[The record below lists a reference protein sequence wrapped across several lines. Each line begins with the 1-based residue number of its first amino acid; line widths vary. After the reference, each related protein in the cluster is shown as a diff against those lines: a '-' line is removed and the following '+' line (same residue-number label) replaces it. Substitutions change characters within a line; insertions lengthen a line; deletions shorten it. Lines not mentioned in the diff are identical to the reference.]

1 MTDLEKI
8 DGLVRERRAVIQ
20 RNDVVLKFMLAL
32 APKFRT
38 NQYEARI
45 DSLVDDAEMLA
56 DEYLANAG
64 IDLACINAE
73 IKDVQ

>member
-1 MTDLEKI
+1 MIALEKI
-8 DGLVRERRAVIQ
+8 DGLVQEKHAIIR

-38 NQYEARI
+38 NQYEAHI
-45 DSLVDDAEMLA
+45 DSLVLDAETLA

-64 IDLACINAE
+64 LDLACINAE
-73 IKDVQ
+73 IKEVQ